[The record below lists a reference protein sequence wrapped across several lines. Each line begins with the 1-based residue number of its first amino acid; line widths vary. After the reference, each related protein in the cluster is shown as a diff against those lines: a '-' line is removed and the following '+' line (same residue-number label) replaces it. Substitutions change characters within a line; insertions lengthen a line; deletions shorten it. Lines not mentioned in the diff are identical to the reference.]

1 MRKIRYLLAILC
13 FFCTA
18 SACHSTP
25 SMTDAWPKPTP
36 CAKCVLQARQMYCA
50 SQVPGTS
57 QWRVLSG
64 EDEGTVISQIL
75 TITADNI
82 VTIEEPEIRITKIQF
97 RPDGSC
103 ALISVESMDNATR
116 SEFDPPL
123 LMCGPELRF
132 NTALQSDSPMRVVQ
146 IEDGAQRDQGI
157 GTRTTIMDGT
167 ARITTPLGTFDC
179 VVVSTHFIG
188 ALAHATM
195 DRTVTTWVAPELG
208 AIAENNCEKIKI
220 LGVFIKS
227 SERLIVK
234 LPQKL

>member
-1 MRKIRYLLAILC
+1 MA
-13 FFCTA
+13 
-18 SACHSTP
+18 
-25 SMTDAWPKPTP
+25 DAWPKPTP
-36 CAKCVLQARQMYCA
+36 CAKCFLQARQIYCA

-64 EDEGTVISQIL
+64 EDEGEVISQML

-82 VTIEEPEIRITKIQF
+82 VTIEEPETRITKIQF
-97 RPDGSC
+97 RQDGSC
-103 ALISVESMDNATR
+103 ALMSVDSMENATR
-116 SEFDPPL
+116 SIFDPPL
-123 LMCGPELRF
+123 LMCQSELKF
-132 NTALQSDSPMRVVQ
+132 NAPLQSESPMRAVL
-146 IEDGAQRDQGI
+146 IEGGAQRDQGI
-157 GTRTTIMDGT
+157 GTRTIIMDGT
-167 ARITTPLGTFDC
+167 ARITTPMGTFDC
-179 VVVSTHFIG
+179 VVVTTHFIG

>member
-1 MRKIRYLLAILC
+1 MA
-13 FFCTA
+13 
-18 SACHSTP
+18 
-25 SMTDAWPKPTP
+25 DAWPKPTP

-64 EDEGTVISQIL
+64 EDEGAVISQIV

-82 VTIEEPEIRITKIQF
+82 VTIEEPEIRVTKIQF

-103 ALISVESMDNATR
+103 ALMSVDSMDNATR

-123 LMCGPELRF
+123 LMCEPELKF
-132 NTALQSDSPMRVVQ
+132 NAPLQSESPMRVVQ
-146 IEDGAQRDQGI
+146 IEGGAQRDQGI
-157 GTRTTIMDGT
+157 GTRTIIMDGT

>member
-1 MRKIRYLLAILC
+1 
-13 FFCTA
+13 
-18 SACHSTP
+18 
-25 SMTDAWPKPTP
+25 
-36 CAKCVLQARQMYCA
+36 
-50 SQVPGTS
+50 
-57 QWRVLSG
+57 
-64 EDEGTVISQIL
+64 
-75 TITADNI
+75 
-82 VTIEEPEIRITKIQF
+82 
-97 RPDGSC
+97 
-103 ALISVESMDNATR
+103 
-116 SEFDPPL
+116 
-123 LMCGPELRF
+123 
-132 NTALQSDSPMRVVQ
+132 MRVVQ
-146 IEDGAQRDQGI
+146 IEGGAQRDQGI